1 MGLAAS
7 SEPRPVFYFIGDSIT
22 EQASDPSKSGFITLL
37 QQQYVRSVDMINRG
51 LSGYNTNQVFGWAFA
66 NRSGC
71 CNSHRWRL
79 EEQAA
84 WSWDDMMKR
93 MEDLEAR
100 EAAGEGAKD
109 EEEESTEAQAAA
121 LKAKGNDAFSRRW
134 FQASNQYYSQA
145 IELDPT

>member
-66 NRSGC
+66 NRS
-71 CNSHRWRL
+71 
-79 EEQAA
+79 
-84 WSWDDMMKR
+84 
-93 MEDLEAR
+93 
-100 EAAGEGAKD
+100 
-109 EEEESTEAQAAA
+109 
-121 LKAKGNDAFSRRW
+121 
-134 FQASNQYYSQA
+134 
-145 IELDPT
+145 

>member
-51 LSGYNTNQVFGWAFA
+51 LSGYNTKCLGGHLQIG
-66 NRSGC
+66 
-71 CNSHRWRL
+71 
-79 EEQAA
+79 QAA

-145 IELDPT
+145 IELDP